1 MSAETLELGLTAIL
15 FGAIGIFSPTRL
27 ALSVLMLTSK
37 TSPWGRALAFTAGT
51 TAVFAAAAVIGLLGV
66 EAAGF
71 GGAAPGVNIILGIV
85 MVGIA
90 ISMVVIHRR
99 RQNVPIRASRHPMLA
114 AAGVGAAVAVQ
125 SFGRLLV
132 LLAGGFRIGALTDGL
147 VSGLAFVG
155 IMIFIW
161 QTPVWSP
168 MLIYVFR
175 RERFDALAK
184 RAQPAID
191 RIEEGIVGAII
202 VGLVGAWILIQGL
215 TA

>member
-1 MSAETLELGLTAIL
+1 MSVPFELALTAIL
-15 FGAIGIFSPTRL
+15 IGAIGIFSPTRL

-37 TSPWGRALAFTAGT
+37 TNPWGRSLAYAAGT
-51 TAVFAAAAVIGLLGV
+51 TAVFAVASVIGLLGV

-71 GGAAPGVNIILGIV
+71 GGVAPGVNIVLGLV
-85 MVGIA
+85 MIGVA

-99 RQNVPIRASRHPMLA
+99 RQRVPIQASHHPVLA

-132 LLAGGFRIGALTDGL
+132 LLAGGFRIGALTDG
-147 VSGLAFVG
+147 VVTGLAFVG
-155 IMIFIW
+155 LMIVIW
-161 QTPVWSP
+161 QAPVWSP
-168 MLIYVFR
+168 MLLYVFR

-202 VGLVGAWILIQGL
+202 VGLVGAWILFQGL